1 MEQAAK
7 SEKQTKNGCWKA
19 VGKPLAIGLLAGA
32 AAEALLMLLAAGI
45 LSTAELS
52 RGVIPWFTRI
62 GAVAGGFFSGFFAAR
77 LRKKQGLLIGGAAGL
92 LLGGCVLVLGLFFS
106 EPMSAVPA
114 AVKLLLYGAAGMPGG
129 VLGVGS
135 GIRH

>member
-32 AAEALLMLLAAGI
+32 
-45 LSTAELS
+45 LS

-62 GAVAGGFFSGFFAAR
+62 GGVAGGFFSGFFAAR

-114 AVKLLLYGAAGMPGG
+114 AIKLLLYGAAGMPGG

>member
-62 GAVAGGFFSGFFAAR
+62 
-77 LRKKQGLLIGGAAGL
+77 
-92 LLGGCVLVLGLFFS
+92 
-106 EPMSAVPA
+106 
-114 AVKLLLYGAAGMPGG
+114 
-129 VLGVGS
+129 
-135 GIRH
+135 